1 MSFSAGGIGRHLSCT
16 CAATLSDTPTHRKI
30 FPHVSPEAV
39 EVPIEG
45 SALDRIRQKR
55 AEQELSGD

>member
-1 MSFSAGGIGRHLSCT
+1 VESVSVPLLGVCGCPECKAFN
-16 CAATLSDTPTHRKI
+16 RKI
-30 FPHVSPEAV
+30 FPHISPEAV

-55 AEQELSGD
+55 AEQELMEQAAV